1 VEKIRP
7 AVTQALLETNPS
19 GECRLNNMSV
29 PPRTNFESV
38 VRLVTGQF
46 SLFQIK
52 PPKIKLTKSQ
62 LARSVFALGLQDI
75 PPLEEVEKASLAL
88 PAFLI
93 GVQVVEGIGKSCHLA
108 DAASTI
114 AILSRRVGEIYV
126 RSRQPDY
133 SAQHIFSQRP
143 FTVESWEA
151 GT

>member
-7 AVTQALLETNPS
+7 AVTPALLKTNPS

-29 PPRTNFESV
+29 PPRTNFESI
-38 VRLVTGQF
+38 VRLVAGQF
-46 SLFQIK
+46 TLFQIK
-52 PPKIKLTKSQ
+52 PLKIKLTKSQ

-108 DAASTI
+108 DAASTL

>member
-1 VEKIRP
+1 V
-7 AVTQALLETNPS
+7 A
-19 GECRLNNMSV
+19 
-29 PPRTNFESV
+29 
-38 VRLVTGQF
+38 GQF
-46 SLFQIK
+46 TLFQIK

-108 DAASTI
+108 DAASTL